1 MLRQIYENLAKDK
14 VESKSSEKANV
25 KNQNKIELGNI
36 SSDEDVEFVSIKKK
50 RLIVSNYSS
59 DSDIE

>member
-14 VESKSSEKANV
+14 VESKSSEEANV